1 MYIYNCDFCNF
12 DCDFIKVGMSRF
24 TFNFYLDIR
33 KPLKSG
39 LYSIKINM
47 YDLVEKKGI
56 NFTIKKVDGI
66 EISATKK
73 DWEDIWVNKDKK
85 NNFGEVIG
93 ETTVYGDKMTIR
105 TILKIK
111 EDILN
116 DVIAFKGNQSLAA
129 IKEAFYNYKEPTS
142 YTDDV
147 YKEFERYIAEKEAL
161 EKFKTRDSYRTTLNN
176 IKKHNNDREFRF
188 SDITKFWLE
197 GYELA
202 RSKNGI
208 KTSSISIDMRNIRTI
223 YNRVKEG
230 DAYLMEKYPFGKASN
245 KYTIKK
251 GKGRNQ
257 GLRKDDLNKIYSYNT
272 ENTYRMRARD
282 VFLFSYFG
290 GGMNYKDIILMT
302 QKDLEKGYFI
312 RKKTEFTTTEEIH
325 IPLRLTDEQKEI
337 IKRYKGKG
345 KYLFNFLKDNATALD
360 IYEEQKNGISRLD
373 KHIKGMAKELGIEV
387 KLSYQ
392 WARHSFATNMKLA
405 NNVSDRA
412 IQEAM
417 GHKHQSTTQNYID
430 SLYDEQ
436 SESIIEALKLG
447 DK

>member
-1 MYIYNCDFCNF
+1 M
-12 DCDFIKVGMSRF
+12 VGNKFRHS
-24 TFNFYLDIR
+24 FYLDSRR
-33 KPLKSG
+33 KLESG
-39 LYSIKINM
+39 LYPIKVNLYDIVQKKQSI
-47 YDLVEKKGI
+47 
-56 NFTIKKVDGI
+56 FRIKDVNGI
-66 EISATKK
+66 EVSASKK

-85 NNFGEVIG
+85 NNFGDVIS
-93 ETTVYGDKMTIR
+93 ETTVYGDKKTIR

-116 DVIAFKGNQSLAA
+116 NVIDFKGNQSLAA
-129 IKEAFYNYKEPTS
+129 IKDAFYNYKEPNTF
-142 YTDDV
+142 TDDV
-147 YKEFERYIAEKEAL
+147 YKEFERYIKEKETL
-161 EKFKTRDSYRTTLNN
+161 EKFKSRDTYRTTLNN
-176 IKKHNNDREFRF
+176 IKKHNNDSKFRF

-202 RSKNGI
+202 RSKDGI
-208 KTSSISIDMRNIRTI
+208 RTSSISIDMRNIRTI
-223 YNRVKEG
+223 YNQVKDG
-230 DAYLMEKYPFGKASN
+230 DAYLLEKYPFGKAAN

-257 GLRKDDLNKIYSYNT
+257 GLRKDDLNKIYNYCT

-302 QKDLEKGYFI
+302 QKDVEQGYFI
-312 RKKTEFTTTEEIH
+312 RKKTEFTTSEEIH

-387 KLSYQ
+387 KLSFQ

-405 NNVSDRA
+405 TNVSDRA

-417 GHKHQSTTQNYID
+417 GHMHQSTTQNYFD

-436 SESIIEALKLG
+436 SESINEALKLG
-447 DK
+447 DE